1 MSWREP
7 ALPALARAGRT
18 DDEETPM
25 PAGIMTTLAADKP
38 VLDTGHTAFMLISA
52 ALVMVMTPGLAFFY
66 GGMVRVKSVLNMLM
80 MSFISLGIISILW
93 TLFGFS
99 EAFGTDHG
107 GIIGGTDWLG
117 MRHIGLTELWPG
129 YGIPIYVFAVFQLM
143 FAIIT
148 PALISGALADRVKF
162 TAWSLFITLWAI
174 VVYFPVAHWVW
185 GSGGWLYKL
194 GVIDF
199 AGGTAVHINAGAAA
213 LGVILVI
220 RKRVGFKKDPFRPH
234 NLPLVMLGA
243 GLLWFGWFGFNAGS
257 WLAADGVAAVAFTNT
272 QVATAAAMLGWL
284 GYERI
289 RHGSFTTLGAAS
301 GAVAGL
307 VAITP
312 SCGSV
317 SPLGAIAVGA
327 IAGVVCAWA
336 VGLKNKLGY
345 DDSLDVVGV
354 HMVGGIIGSLLIG
367 LLATGGV
374 GQTAKGLFYGGGFA
388 QLGKQCVGVICVLLY
403 SLIASAILAK
413 VVDLVMGFTVSEDDE
428 VTGIDQG
435 QHAETGYDFAGVGS
449 ASRAAASI
457 AGTNGT
463 EKAAQSAQSKVDA

>member
-1 MSWREP
+1 
-7 ALPALARAGRT
+7 
-18 DDEETPM
+18 M
-25 PAGIMTTLAADKP
+25 PAGILTTLAADKP

-80 MSFISLGIISILW
+80 MSFISLGIITILW

-99 EAFGTDHG
+99 LAFGTDHG
-107 GIIGGTDWLG
+107 GFIGGTDWLG
-117 MRHIGLTELWPG
+117 MRHIGITQLWPG

-143 FAIIT
+143 FAVIT
-148 PALISGALADRVKF
+148 PALISGALADRVRF
-162 TAWSLFITLWAI
+162 TAWALFITLWAI

-185 GSGGWLYKL
+185 GTGGWLAKL

-220 RKRVGFKKDPFRPH
+220 GKRVGFKRDPFRPH

-257 WLAADGVAAVAFTNT
+257 WLGADGVAAVAFTNT

-312 SCGSV
+312 ACGSV
-317 SPLGAIAVGA
+317 SPMGAIAVGV
-327 IAGVVCAWA
+327 IAGVLCAWA
-336 VGLKNKLGY
+336 VGLKFKLGY

-354 HMVGGIIGSLLIG
+354 HMVGGIAGSLLIG
-367 LLATGGV
+367 LFATGGV
-374 GQTAKGLFYGGGFA
+374 GQTAKGLFYGGGFE
-388 QLGKQCVGVICVLLY
+388 QLGKQAVGVVCVLLY
-403 SLIASAILAK
+403 SLVVSAVLAK
-413 VVDLVMGFTVSEDDE
+413 VIDLVMGFRVSEDDE
-428 VTGIDQG
+428 VSGIDQCE
-435 QHAETGYDFAGVGS
+435 HAETGYDFAGVGS
-449 ASRAAASI
+449 AARLGGLPVAAESKAVTGKKNETASP
-457 AGTNGT
+457 AQ
-463 EKAAQSAQSKVDA
+463 AAEPKVDA